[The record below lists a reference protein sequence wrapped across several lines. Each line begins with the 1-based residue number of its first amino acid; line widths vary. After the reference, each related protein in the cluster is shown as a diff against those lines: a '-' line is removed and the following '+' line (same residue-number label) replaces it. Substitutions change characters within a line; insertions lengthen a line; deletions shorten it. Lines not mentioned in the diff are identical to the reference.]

1 MLFRSNLA
9 VDATGLLKDGLGA
22 FWDEAAR
29 VISPAG
35 RMGIIA
41 DAELGVPGE
50 LRRLGYQL
58 SLVQAVRLAGRL
70 SEIVVCVPPGR
81 PRWALPDQII
91 RWRREA
97 LAAGL
102 ATDTGFEAKPTAAGP
117 GKQVAIRQVAA
128 DDGAHA

>member
-1 MLFRSNLA
+1 M
-9 VDATGLLKDGLGA
+9 DATGLLKDGLSR
-22 FWDEAAR
+22 FWAEADR

-50 LRRLGYQL
+50 LHQKGYEL
-58 SLVQAVRLAGRL
+58 SLVQRVRLAGRL
-70 SEIVVCVPPGR
+70 SEIVLCVPPGR
-81 PRWALPDQII
+81 PHWALPDGIA

-102 ATDTGFEAKPTAAGP
+102 ATDSGF
-117 GKQVAIRQVAA
+117 
-128 DDGAHA
+128 